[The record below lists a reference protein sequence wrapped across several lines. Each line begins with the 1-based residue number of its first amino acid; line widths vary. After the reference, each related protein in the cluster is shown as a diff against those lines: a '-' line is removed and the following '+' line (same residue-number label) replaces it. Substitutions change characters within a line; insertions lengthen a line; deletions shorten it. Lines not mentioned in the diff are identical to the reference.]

1 MRYSA
6 APQQLCETCRCGKR
20 AQISE
25 LEHTIAVRGPQSQRK
40 SSSADA
46 PVCKD
51 REHKLCNLSSYCAAP
66 QPLCSASCGG
76 KCARKWHLHSSSH
89 TCQHALRQRALTPPH
104 AAPKR
109 SPACPLSSLAPCQTR
124 PRRARRALRANGCRA
139 KLPGEA
145 ILPWRGPRGARAA
158 ARRPANLPGGTWRT
172 RRCPRRPAPRPP
184 PARPTCKVR
193 PRPRSPVFRGAHG
206 RLAPPTG
213 RARPSGACQTCR
225 AEAGAPGGALAVPL
239 RARLLYPAHSGLL
252 NPILRGYTLVV
263 FLLFS
268 GGPRFVQSTI
278 LCAN

>member
-1 MRYSA
+1 MYAVILAKEPQGHFLTARRAACTHTYVTCEGIPDTRCPLPRESRRASAPTHVIGCNNPRDEVASLKKHNLLRYST

-89 TCQHALRQRALTPPH
+89 TCQHALRQRVLTPPH

-158 ARRPANLPGGTWRT
+158 ARRAANLPGVTWRT
-172 RRCPRRPAPRPP
+172 RPCPRRPAPRPP
-184 PARPTCKVR
+184 PARP
-193 PRPRSPVFRGAHG
+193 H
-206 RLAPPTG
+206 L
-213 RARPSGACQTCR
+213 
-225 AEAGAPGGALAVPL
+225 
-239 RARLLYPAHSGLL
+239 
-252 NPILRGYTLVV
+252 
-263 FLLFS
+263 
-268 GGPRFVQSTI
+268 QS
-278 LCAN
+278 